1 MDPVPSVISE
11 ASRLSI
17 IAADGYFEPVAV
29 AGLALMLCIACGER
43 MILLG
48 SVPDHRMMVP
58 GYEHQTLQ
66 CPACGEAERRLIFKP
81 AKPPSASPSDNLPAG
96 NVAEPPVEAF
106 RKRQEARLCIACGR
120 RIALIESVPD
130 HNMMVPGYEHQTLR
144 CRACGAC
151 ERRLVFNP
159 GS

>member
-1 MDPVPSVISE
+1 
-11 ASRLSI
+11 
-17 IAADGYFEPVAV
+17 
-29 AGLALMLCIACGER
+29 

-81 AKPPSASPSDNLPAG
+81 AKPPLTFSSDKLPAPSVS
-96 NVAEPPVEAF
+96 NEF
-106 RKRQEARLCIACGR
+106 RKRQGTRLCIACGKKM
-120 RIALIESVPD
+120 ALIESEPD

-144 CRACGAC
+144 CRACGAS

-159 GS
+159 GSAIS